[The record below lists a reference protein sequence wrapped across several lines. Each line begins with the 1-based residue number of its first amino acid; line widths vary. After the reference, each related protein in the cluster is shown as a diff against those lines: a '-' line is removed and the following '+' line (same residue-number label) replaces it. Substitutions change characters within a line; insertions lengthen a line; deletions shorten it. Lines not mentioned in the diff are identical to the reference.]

1 VTLTVST
8 GKPKVKVPNVVGQ
21 DITAAL
27 TSLASEGLQPKI
39 RRIFSNSQ
47 PDTVTAQQPH
57 AGDSVIKGTVVHIN
71 VSRGAKPVPVP
82 DVTGQPFANA
92 KGMLEGQG
100 FQVGR
105 TDVQSDLPKGVVAAE
120 TPSAGTDVPRG
131 TKITLSVSK
140 GPATTQVPDVTGMSQ
155 SAAESLLT
163 GAGLTPSVVTDP
175 VTDPAQDGIV
185 QSTDPAP
192 GSDAQSGEVV
202 IIHVGQFQQGA
213 TTTTATTTTP

>member
-1 VTLTVST
+1 
-8 GKPKVKVPNVVGQ
+8 VVGQ

-27 TSLASEGLQPKI
+27 TALAGEGLQPKI
-39 RRIFSNSQ
+39 RRIFSDSQ

-71 VSRGAKPVPVP
+71 VSRGAKPVPIP

-92 KGMLEGQG
+92 KSMLEGQG

-105 TDVQSDLPKGVVAAE
+105 TEIQSDLAQGVVVAE
-120 TPSAGTDVPRG
+120 TPAAGTSVPRG

-140 GPATTQVPDVTGMSQ
+140 GPATTQVPDVTGMTQ
-155 SAAESLLT
+155 STAESLLT
-163 GAGLTPSVVTDP
+163 GAGLTPSVVYDP

-192 GSDAQSGEVV
+192 GSDAKSGDVV
-202 IIHVGQFQQGA
+202 IIHVGQLQSPPNGG
-213 TTTTATTTTP
+213 TTTTTPTP

>member
-1 VTLTVST
+1 
-8 GKPKVKVPNVVGQ
+8 
-21 DITAAL
+21 
-27 TSLASEGLQPKI
+27 
-39 RRIFSNSQ
+39 
-47 PDTVTAQQPH
+47 
-57 AGDSVIKGTVVHIN
+57 
-71 VSRGAKPVPVP
+71 
-82 DVTGQPFANA
+82 VTGQPFANA

-120 TPSAGTDVPRG
+120 TPSAGTDVPAG

-192 GSDAQSGEVV
+192 GSDAQSGDTV
-202 IIHVGQFQQGA
+202 IIHVGQFQQGQG
-213 TTTTATTTTP
+213 TTTTTTTTTPTP